1 MYRYLALKLCNSN
14 ESREWKITLNYIMS
28 PVNCI
33 GEVDSLLDYSPVNSS
48 LHKLTVNKIFMN
60 MFFDSKTYT
69 YM

>member
-1 MYRYLALKLCNSN
+1 
-14 ESREWKITLNYIMS
+14 MS